1 MLHKKF
7 CIWRIPYKAGMRK
20 KILKNGMPWM
30 RVFILVLLLNIFL
43 NMMNLLIL
51 LMNRKI
57 LKKIKMLKNIM
68 NILIILKSIISIKTC
83 KHTLMLIKKLSL
95 KKNIELIEV
104 HGLSIRLKI
113 MVENII
119 NSWILLWLKM
129 KLKMLKLQKI
139 NLVRKIINI

>member
-1 MLHKKF
+1 
-7 CIWRIPYKAGMRK
+7 
-20 KILKNGMPWM
+20 
-30 RVFILVLLLNIFL
+30 
-43 NMMNLLIL
+43 
-51 LMNRKI
+51 
-57 LKKIKMLKNIM
+57 
-68 NILIILKSIISIKTC
+68 
-83 KHTLMLIKKLSL
+83 L

-139 NLVRKIINI
+139 NQVRKIINK

>member
-1 MLHKKF
+1 
-7 CIWRIPYKAGMRK
+7 MRK

-119 NSWILLWLKM
+119 NS
-129 KLKMLKLQKI
+129 
-139 NLVRKIINI
+139 